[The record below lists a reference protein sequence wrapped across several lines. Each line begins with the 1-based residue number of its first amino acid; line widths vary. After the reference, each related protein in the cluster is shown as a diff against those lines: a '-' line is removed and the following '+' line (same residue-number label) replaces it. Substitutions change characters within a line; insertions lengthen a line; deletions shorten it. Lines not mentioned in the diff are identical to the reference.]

1 MTSFVL
7 ILLFAAIIISDGIL
21 ADDNNDKDNWLIFA
35 LCYNNSG

>member
-21 ADDNNDKDNWLIFA
+21 TDNNNDKDN
-35 LCYNNSG
+35 